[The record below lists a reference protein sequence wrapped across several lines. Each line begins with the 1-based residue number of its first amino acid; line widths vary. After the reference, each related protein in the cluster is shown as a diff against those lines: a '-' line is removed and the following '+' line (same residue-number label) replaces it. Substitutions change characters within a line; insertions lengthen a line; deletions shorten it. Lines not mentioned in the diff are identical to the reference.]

1 MSTKNEKKST
11 LGTRICSLAALCAV
25 VGAIGCVGNTVYRV
39 STDGFVA
46 PIILSPDSDMVIQS
60 KLSLA
65 QLVGEQ
71 MQVITKKEAIDVE
84 IAAADKAIEQ
94 LESLHA
100 SASKALEWT
109 TALSAQQASAGSR
122 DFSALDQ
129 QRAVLTSMVGD
140 EQRFIERMKKEMDAG
155 LVAKTDYARELQS
168 LKQMQIAALENERA
182 HIVTSAQMSQVRL
195 TQRAIKAGGTMAI
208 ATPEMLMQQDQLVRV
223 RCEIIRL
230 QSERRVKLGEKRHL
244 DDELAKIED
253 LLAQLKKR
261 PIFRAIEA
269 NTNVAFVPYTQ
280 MNGVKSGAPIYEC
293 VWGVFA
299 CKSVGTV
306 TELLPG
312 EAIVQDPWGSPARG
326 QYAIMN
332 LDDAQAAQAKTL
344 RVRPSSTALAT
355 LSATAADAVTRVA
368 PSALA
373 AK

>member
-1 MSTKNEKKST
+1 MSTKNEKKSS
-11 LGTRICSLAALCAV
+11 LSTRVCSLLALCGV
-25 VGAIGCVGNTVYRV
+25 VSAIGYVGNTVYRV

-71 MQVITKKEAIDVE
+71 MEAVTKKEAIEVE

-94 LESLHA
+94 LKSLHE

-122 DFSALDQ
+122 DWSALDQ
-129 QRAVLTSMVGD
+129 QRAVLASMVGD
-140 EQRFIERMKKEMDAG
+140 EQRFIDRMKKEMDAG
-155 LVAKTDYARELQS
+155 LVAKADYAREVQA

-195 TQRAIKAGGTMAI
+195 TQRAIKAAGGKVAI

-223 RCEIIRL
+223 QCEIIRL
-230 QSERRVKLGEKRHL
+230 ESERRVKLGERRHL
-244 DDELAKIED
+244 DDELAKIEE

-280 MNGVKSGAPIYEC
+280 MSGVKSGAPIYEC

-326 QYAIMN
+326 QYAIMS

-344 RVRPSSTALAT
+344 RVRPSSTGLAA
-355 LSATAADAVTRVA
+355 LSAAAVSAVTRVA
-368 PSALA
+368 PGAT
-373 AK
+373 